1 MIKSN
6 VRELQVG
13 HALVVSKA
21 AILVDLKEQL
31 PLRPLQQ
38 LRSGVS
44 NERET
49 HQADDPICPATL
61 PFLKVFAEVV
71 PIFEETINLEIK
83 IVALVQSIVD
93 LASLYERIH
102 NIDISKVRW
111 YSLLRQP
118 RYLLRLPGFALPFP
132 VLNLSRVPVA

>member
-21 AILVDLKEQL
+21 AISMDLKEQL

-44 NERET
+44 HERDT
-49 HQADDPICPATL
+49 RLADYSICPAIL
-61 PFLKVFAEVV
+61 LFLKVFAEVV

-102 NIDISKVRW
+102 NIDISRW

-118 RYLLRLPGFALPFP
+118 RYLLPLPGFTLPFP
-132 VLNLSRVPVA
+132 VLNLSKVPVA

>member
-21 AILVDLKEQL
+21 AISMDLKEQL

-44 NERET
+44 HERDT
-49 HQADDPICPATL
+49 RQADDSICPATL
-61 PFLKVFAEVV
+61 PLLKVFAEVV

-102 NIDISKVRW
+102 DIDISRW
-111 YSLLRQP
+111 YSLPRQP